1 MVSDFDDIIRL
12 RVLDC
17 FITSYSHNSFQVT
30 HQYSFYL
37 YVLPIVLF
45 SILYNTPK
53 FFELEVKPTT
63 IYFKIVISGILRSLK
78 LHFLTTIQLWG
89 WLTSSRWPGT
99 TTAATRRCW
108 TCWFSSSPA
117 SSSSSPYKQSW
128 EQDHTSIGPLTL
140 SKWRDGWKLSDE
152 GPWVLCYL
160 NTNKSINKKSR
171 TESNGKGP

>member
-53 FFELEVKPTT
+53 FFELEVKQTT
-63 IYFKIVISGILRSLK
+63 IYFKLVISFILRSLK

-108 TCWFSSSPA
+108 TCWFSSSLA

-128 EQDHTSIGPLTL
+128 EQIPYVYWSANFIQMKGWMRVEWWGSLGPLL
-140 SKWRDGWKLSDE
+140 LK
-152 GPWVLCYL
+152 YQ
-160 NTNKSINKKSR
+160 
-171 TESNGKGP
+171 